1 MDVNLRFDV
10 SLDSEEPRRI
20 AEQFERFGAENGL
33 PERMIFGFQL
43 ALDEILT
50 NVISYGFE
58 EGAQD
63 PVITVTVVAKQTVIP
78 YRHPADGTS
87 VRVQQQLCTIEPVP
101 FIWRPGT
108 MDTVSI
114 SLPWPYPWHIHMPYI
129 PGASVHIY
137 CTFQGMLFIK
147 QDQLHTIS
155 VCTKNGEI
163 HPVLIK
169 ICS

>member
-58 EGAQD
+58 EDAQD
-63 PVITVTVVAKQTVIP
+63 PVITVTLHLSDTEVGAVIQDNGKP
-78 YRHPADGTS
+78 FNPLEDAAEPDVNLPASGRPIGGLGIHLTKAFVQSLTYERVDGCN
-87 VRVQQQLCTIEPVP
+87 RLNLVQPLEAPE
-101 FIWRPGT
+101 
-108 MDTVSI
+108 DD
-114 SLPWPYPWHIHMPYI
+114 
-129 PGASVHIY
+129 A
-137 CTFQGMLFIK
+137 
-147 QDQLHTIS
+147 
-155 VCTKNGEI
+155 
-163 HPVLIK
+163 
-169 ICS
+169 